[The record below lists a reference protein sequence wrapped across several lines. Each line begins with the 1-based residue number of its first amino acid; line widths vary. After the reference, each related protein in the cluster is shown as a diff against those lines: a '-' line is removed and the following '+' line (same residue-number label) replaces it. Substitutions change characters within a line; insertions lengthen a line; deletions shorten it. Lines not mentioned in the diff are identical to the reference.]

1 MSSNK
6 HTLLASL
13 VISVL
18 ALVGCNGHTAN
29 DDASDSGDTA
39 TTAVLELTN
48 YTWTVQYCQDPA
60 QKECSSYRNMEPG
73 DEFQVRN
80 APGSKDAT
88 LILVKRST
96 LDRYEFKAAIKT
108 LNDNQ
113 LVLNFDDKTLREN
126 SCKQLT
132 VNLIKEHGQNRNPDK
147 TCAEQLK
154 EAGLKM
160 SEQQIAANCAHD
172 DVMDWSIVST
182 AATPPNCLT
191 ADSEFRGFH
200 AMSPPDEG
208 QGSATGRN

>member
-6 HTLLASL
+6 NPLLATLIVSAL
-13 VISVL
+13 ALGCSSSPISVQ
-18 ALVGCNGHTAN
+18 AQ
-29 DDASDSGDTA
+29 DSKKPD
-39 TTAVLELTN
+39 ELTN

-60 QKECSSYRNMEPG
+60 DVACNYRNMEPG

-80 APGSKDAT
+80 APGSTDAT

-108 LNDNQ
+108 LNDNL
-113 LVLNFDDKTLREN
+113 LVLNFDDQTLREN

-132 VNLIKEHGQNRNPDK
+132 VNLIKEHGQNQNPGK

-154 EAGLKM
+154 AAGLKM

-182 AATPPNCLT
+182 AARPPNCLS
-191 ADSEFRGFH
+191 ADSEFHGFH
-200 AMSPPDEG
+200 AMSPPDAG
-208 QGSATGRN
+208 AGTGTGRN